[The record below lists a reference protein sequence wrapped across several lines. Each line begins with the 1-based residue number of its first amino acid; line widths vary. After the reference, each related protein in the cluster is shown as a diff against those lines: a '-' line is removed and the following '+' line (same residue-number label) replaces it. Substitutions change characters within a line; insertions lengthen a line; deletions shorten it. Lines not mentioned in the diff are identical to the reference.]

1 MSKFDSEF
9 FTGFMMKLLMWCAR
23 LFLIPF
29 AAITANSLKLV
40 WFGISENRPEIVQ
53 AYTQITLLGFFVLL
67 LAMYY
72 GFYSSSDLG
81 FHEAVKE
88 LRVELA
94 QLRVEVEELKE
105 QIT

>member
-9 FTGFMMKLLMWCAR
+9 FTGFMMKLLLWCAR

-40 WFGISENRPEIVQ
+40 WFGISENRPEILQ
-53 AYTQITLLGFFVLL
+53 AYTQIALMGFFVLL

-72 GFYSSSDLG
+72 GFYSNSDP
-81 FHEAVKE
+81 VKE
-88 LRVELA
+88 VRVELA
-94 QLRVEVEELKE
+94 QLRQEVEALKE
-105 QIT
+105 RLS